1 MNPWKMV
8 GPVVLVA
15 LSLSLVAAPA
25 DAQRRGGGRSP
36 GGGGSRGGGGAGA
49 GSPRAGGGGSRAVPY
64 PGGGSRAVAAPYR
77 SNSRP
82 YYTNSRPYYSYSRP
96 YYTFRPRISVGF
108 GLYAGYAVGYPYY
121 GYGYGY
127 GYPYPYP
134 YRYDYGYSYPYASSY
149 PYPYA
154 YSGSAYPYPDYRPS
168 ANPPSTYP
176 NYSQA
181 PPAQGAQGSIRVA
194 PGTPQ
199 QGSGG
204 ISFDITPNT
213 AQVYIDGE
221 YVGLV
226 SNFSPTSQPLTL
238 VPGRHHVEIRLLGYQ
253 TMTFETEVTAGQ
265 VVPYQGTMQR

>member
-1 MNPWKMV
+1 MNPWKMI

-15 LSLSLVAAPA
+15 LTLVAAPA

-36 GGGGSRGGGGAGA
+36 GGGGSRGPGV
-49 GSPRAGGGGSRAVPY
+49 GGSRAVPRSV
-64 PGGGSRAVAAPYR
+64 GSRSFGSRSFGSRVIVASPYR
-77 SNSRP
+77 SF
-82 YYTNSRPYYSYSRP
+82 SRP

-108 GLYAGYAVGYPYY
+108 GLYAGYSVGYPYY

-127 GYPYPYP
+127 PYLYRYDYGYPYPYP
-134 YRYDYGYSYPYASSY
+134 YASY

-154 YSGSAYPYPDYRPS
+154 YSGSGYPYPDYRPS
-168 ANPPSTYP
+168 ANATSTYQ
-176 NYSQA
+176 NYPQQA
-181 PPAQGAQGSIRVA
+181 PPAQGGQGSIGVA

-199 QGSGG
+199 RSSGG
-204 ISFDITPNT
+204 ISFDIAPSN

-238 VPGRHHVEIRLLGYQ
+238 APGRHHVEIRLVGYQ
-253 TMTFETEVTAGQ
+253 TMTFETEVTSGQ